1 MRGIQKVD
9 SAFDRGING
18 SRLSAKD
25 LLRSYAGTGRG
36 VIGKDALIHAT
47 IHPSASSLSS
57 RSSAVYETDR
67 KKCKLWQG
75 YSRIPRLEGEEI
87 ALSAVHIFC
96 ADGCGQGETETSL
109 SGIFG

>member
-1 MRGIQKVD
+1 MDPACRQKIYCD
-9 SAFDRGING
+9 PTPEQGAG
-18 SRLSAKD
+18 SSAK
-25 LLRSYAGTGRG
+25 T
-36 VIGKDALIHAT
+36 
-47 IHPSASSLSS
+47 LSS
-57 RSSAVYETDR
+57 TRQSTHQPPLCHPDRVYVYETDR

-96 ADGCGQGETETSL
+96 ADGCGQGEIATETSL